1 MRVDNLNGI
10 TLTDILVLDEKYDTL
25 VYANEAAASIELVDL
40 LKGKL
45 YFNTLAFAT
54 PDIRLNRPVPGSPLN
69 IQFIIDNL
77 SSDNKEKKET
87 DLRINQLIIYDGKF
101 KYDVL
106 SEAHENGKFDP
117 NHIEIKEFASNISL
131 KNFNNENLN
140 LYIRSIKGKEKSGLE
155 LQKLRTRVTARDNK
169 MLLSDFGLELP
180 GSNFASDT
188 IVLTGTG
195 DMKSMAFDGELHC
208 ERLTLEDMT
217 PIFPE
222 LPTGLPEFRF
232 DIRGHADSTLAKGN
246 ILIAATDGSLAVE
259 GKARVTSPFDKR
271 RGIEITLDRL
281 TALESTIDKAAA
293 FIGKAP
299 QDIASILGNTDIE
312 GKLYL
317 SCDTIDG
324 YANINS
330 SNGLLQAKIVA
341 DSTGNYNLTAI
352 GKAMHLGNI
361 LSQKELGT
369 CNIKGKSRGNIKGKG
384 ILATLTLK
392 YRSCISRITHTHRLS

>member
-25 VYANEAAASIELVDL
+25 VYANEAAASIELLDL

-45 YFNTLAFAT
+45 YFNTLAFAA
-54 PDIRLNRPVPGSPLN
+54 PDIRLNRALPGSPLN

-131 KNFNNENLN
+131 KNFNKENLN

-155 LQKLRTRVTARDNK
+155 LQKLRTRITARDNK

-259 GKARVTSPFDKR
+259 GKGKALAVGRDQRVGFTVR
-271 RGIEITLDRL
+271 RGLASAVWAPAHGIAQAMAAKHQRGSARGIQFVGRSNLL
-281 TALESTIDKAAA
+281 GTASTIELRGTV
-293 FIGKAP
+293 IGHVGEVT
-299 QDIASILGNTDIE
+299 QL
-312 GKLYL
+312 
-317 SCDTIDG
+317 
-324 YANINS
+324 
-330 SNGLLQAKIVA
+330 
-341 DSTGNYNLTAI
+341 
-352 GKAMHLGNI
+352 
-361 LSQKELGT
+361 
-369 CNIKGKSRGNIKGKG
+369 
-384 ILATLTLK
+384 
-392 YRSCISRITHTHRLS
+392 